1 MKIKGI
7 LNKKNGQ
14 IVVSPSK
21 KCLKKFDDD
30 FEGKIKQGKRMLWE
44 WRGFE

>member
-1 MKIKGI
+1 MKIKAI

-14 IVVSPSK
+14 IVITPSK
-21 KCLKKFDDD
+21 KCLKKFDDNV
-30 FEGKIKQGKRMLWE
+30 ENEIRKGRKMLWE